1 MQAFDALLKSLETR
15 GTRESHLHTML
26 QKIEMSFKENVRQ
39 NLRHANILRQSG
51 STVKSEVAETS
62 SSPNSIGDA
71 DSPSGAVC
79 GLNPDTLERSSSFRI
94 ELGKNKTE
102 KNNALK
108 RYKDLQMWMWK
119 ECLTPSTLC
128 AFTYGKKG
136 LKPVLGICNFCFDSY
151 IFEENLCP
159 SCHRTFGTFDSNLNY
174 LEYLIQHEEKSEI
187 DPKNLTVSDSSHPL
201 RIRLIKALLTVLEVR
216 MVKALLTFRSLFLPY
231 LASSGG
237 SFQLL
242 ISFIYFYF
250 S

>member
-39 NLRHANILRQSG
+39 NLQHAKILWQSG
-51 STVKSEVAETS
+51 CTVKSEVAETG

-71 DSPSGAVC
+71 DSPSGAVF
-79 GLNPDTLERSSSFRI
+79 GLNPNTLELSSSFRI

-119 ECLTPSTLC
+119 ECVSPSTLC
-128 AFTYGKKG
+128 ALTYGKKG
-136 LKPVLGICNFCFDSY
+136 LVPILGICNFCFDSY

-174 LEYLIQHEEKSEI
+174 LEYLIQREEKSEI

-216 MVKALLTFRSLFLPY
+216 MVKALLTFHRLFFHYLP
-231 LASSGG
+231 S
-237 SFQLL
+237 
-242 ISFIYFYF
+242 
-250 S
+250 